1 MKLTKFILF
10 IFLLSFQLLNAQ
22 TINLNYLSPKE
33 YEVGGIEIE
42 GADHLDKNSV
52 ILLAGISVGEKIF
65 LPSDKTSIAID
76 KLWKQGIF
84 EDIQISVSKVE
95 GKTIFLTYH
104 FKTKPRLSGYKIE
117 GVKRAEADKL
127 SEIMNIYAGDVVTEN
142 LKSNCKNIIEEHF
155 IEKGFFSVN
164 TEIEEI
170 RDTNFNRNE
179 VFLKFKIDKG
189 EKVRITQIN
198 IKGNNVIAEKKIRSK
213 MKDTKIYRWWRIWKS
228 SRFVDDDFQAD
239 KDLVISNY
247 NDEGFRDARIVKDSV
262 YLIDTFKRNFWGK
275 KKPIKAVCIE

>member
-84 EDIQISVSKVE
+84 EDIQISVSRVE
-95 GKTIFLTYH
+95 GKNNIPY
-104 FKTKPRLSGYKIE
+104 LS
-117 GVKRAEADKL
+117 
-127 SEIMNIYAGDVVTEN
+127 S
-142 LKSNCKNIIEEHF
+142 
-155 IEKGFFSVN
+155 
-164 TEIEEI
+164 
-170 RDTNFNRNE
+170 
-179 VFLKFKIDKG
+179 
-189 EKVRITQIN
+189 
-198 IKGNNVIAEKKIRSK
+198 
-213 MKDTKIYRWWRIWKS
+213 
-228 SRFVDDDFQAD
+228 
-239 KDLVISNY
+239 
-247 NDEGFRDARIVKDSV
+247 
-262 YLIDTFKRNFWGK
+262 
-275 KKPIKAVCIE
+275 